1 MMKEFWDER
10 YSSEAYAYGQN
21 PNQYLK
27 ESLANF
33 SPGKILL
40 PAEGEGR
47 NAVYAAKLGW
57 HVFAFDQSIEGK
69 KKALKLA
76 DKHKVNIHYDV
87 CEFEEVNYPPNEFDA
102 IALIFA
108 HFPADKKETYHQKLI
123 QWLKP
128 GGVIIL
134 EAFSKKHIEFNS
146 VNEKAGGPRD
156 IDMLY
161 SVEELKIWFKDF
173 EFIELY
179 ETENELNEG
188 LFHVGRGAVVRCIA
202 KKCLMDEEI
211 KA

>member
-1 MMKEFWDER
+1 MKEFWNER
-10 YSSEAYAYGQN
+10 YRSEAYVYGEK
-21 PNQYLK
+21 PNEYLK
-27 ESLANF
+27 ESLTRF
-33 SPGKILL
+33 TPGKILF

-47 NAVYAAKLGW
+47 NAVYAAQLGW

-87 CEFEEVNYPPNEFDA
+87 CEFEEASYPPNEFDA

-108 HFPADKKETYHQKLI
+108 HFPADKKEAYHQKLLK
-123 QWLKP
+123 WLKP
-128 GGVIIL
+128 RGVIIL
-134 EAFSKKHIEFNS
+134 EAFSKKHIQFNS
-146 VNEKAGGPRD
+146 VNEKVGGPRD
-156 IDMLY
+156 IGMLY
-161 SVEELKIWFKDF
+161 SAEELKTWFKDL

-179 ETENELNEG
+179 ETETELNEG

-202 KKCLMDEEI
+202 KKRLMDDEI